1 MDAIGGGFTYIVI
14 LAVVVFVVIVF
25 IKSRKS

>member
-1 MDAIGGGFTYIVI
+1 MDAVGGGFTYIVL